1 MDKLRV
7 HITYDNEI
15 KLSDFVK
22 IIDLLNK
29 SVNDVIREHSSVNNR
44 TIAKFSPTISSVE
57 RGSINIE
64 LTVAIIEMATAGIIL
79 IAEIV
84 KYANMRL
91 ENEKEKGKNI
101 INNNIYNQCNIT
113 HNNSEIEIHTK

>member
-22 IIDLLNK
+22 IMDLLNK
-29 SVNDVIREHSSVNNR
+29 SVNDVIREHGSVNNR

-64 LTVAIIEMATAGIIL
+64 LIVAIIGMVTAGL
-79 IAEIV
+79 LFATEIV
-84 KYANMRL
+84 KKINIKK
-91 ENEKEKGKNI
+91 ENKNQKNHI
-101 INNNIYNQCNIT
+101 INQIIVKDCNDSTINIHLNNK
-113 HNNSEIEIHTK
+113 E